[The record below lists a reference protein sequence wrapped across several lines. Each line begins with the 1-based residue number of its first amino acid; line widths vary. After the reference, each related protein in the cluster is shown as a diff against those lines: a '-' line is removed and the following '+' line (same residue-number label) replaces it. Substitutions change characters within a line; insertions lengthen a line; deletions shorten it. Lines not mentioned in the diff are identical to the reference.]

1 MPTFDE
7 MYNDLIKTHDI
18 ENKWGETMANWVWCR
33 KAGVSPWHKST
44 AKFFGSFTARER
56 ARAFDDD
63 VKTIWNHYCKP
74 KHTNPATS
82 EVVDEEPADY
92 AYVIKSLFS
101 HVEKPQWLILYE
113 TNPDFAKAA
122 EKLAYNLA
130 HALANSPKGTR
141 VRRRKCQSLA
151 LFDAALHFLFKNLS
165 GLEFFYDTNYVELA

>member
-1 MPTFDE
+1 MPTFDV
-7 MYNDLIKTHDI
+7 MYDDLIKTHDI
-18 ENKWGETMANWVWCR
+18 ENKWDETMANWVWCR
-33 KAGVSPWHKST
+33 KAGAPPWHKYT
-44 AKFFGSFTARER
+44 EEFFGAFTARER

-63 VKTIWNHYCKP
+63 VKALWNHYSKP
-74 KHTNPATS
+74 KLTNPATI

-92 AYVIKSLFS
+92 AYAIKSLFS
-101 HVEKPQWLILYE
+101 PVEKPRWLILYE

-141 VRRRKCQSLA
+141 VRRRKNQSLA
-151 LFDAALHFLFKNLS
+151 LFDAALHFLFKNLP

>member
-7 MYNDLIKTHDI
+7 MYDDLIKTHDI
-18 ENKWGETMANWVWCR
+18 ENKWDETMANSVWCR
-33 KAGVSPWHKST
+33 KAGATPWLEHT
-44 AKFFGSFTARER
+44 DEFFGAFTARER

-63 VKTIWNHYCKP
+63 VKILWNHYCKP
-74 KHTNPATS
+74 KHTNPTTI
-82 EVVDEEPADY
+82 EVEDEPADY
-92 AYVIKSLFS
+92 AYGIKSLFS
-101 HVEKPQWLILYE
+101 HVEKPQWLVLYE
-113 TNPDFAKAA
+113 TNQDFAKSA

-151 LFDAALHFLFKNLS
+151 LFDAALHFLFKNLT